1 MPPAPEGGL
10 HLTGIHVSHSIPML
24 RISPT
29 RTHWRLLSLFT
40 AATVALTPASP
51 LIASQ
56 AMEQLF
62 GILKTKGSIT
72 QAEHDML
79 IAAMRADEARAATS
93 APAAAP
99 ATTPAPASSSGGNTA
114 ALEQRLAAQ
123 EARIKQL
130 ESSLSGT
137 KTKVDQVVA
146 DINAEESKVEKL
158 EDVLSGTKSQIEELA
173 SGRIADNTSPA
184 TISKAEID
192 ELLADKW
199 YERLKPRGYIQFRG
213 YSMFEGNGSDY
224 HQPNDSS
231 IANDTNFFGIR
242 RGRFIW
248 SGDIT
253 SHLYTYIQADY
264 MAGVGGVNAL
274 QARDVYADISLDP
287 AREFRARIGLS
298 KVPYGW
304 SNLQSSQNRLALERT
319 DSINSAAEGERDLGV
334 YLMWAPYEIRNR
346 FKDLVKMGLRGS
358 GDYGLIAIGAY
369 NGQGINNN
377 DRNGQ
382 PHFLARASYPFE
394 LPNGQFIE
402 LGINGYTGNYV
413 PTAARIGA
421 LPAPTFDA
429 RGVKDQRVGISAIVY
444 PQPFG
449 LEAEWNWGNGPVLN
463 DDMSAIES
471 GKVMG
476 GYVQASYR
484 HIFANQAELIPFVRY
499 QYNDSGRKFA
509 TNAPR
514 NNVDEIAF
522 GLRYIPYPELE
533 LTLQYAHG
541 SRTNTS
547 VAPYEDHDGSYIGLQ
562 AQINF

>member
-1 MPPAPEGGL
+1 
-10 HLTGIHVSHSIPML
+10 ML
-24 RISPT
+24 RINLT
-29 RTHWRLLSLFT
+29 RTRWRLLSLFT

-51 LIASQ
+51 LLASQ

-62 GILKTKGSIT
+62 GLMKAKGSIT
-72 QAEHDML
+72 QSEYDML
-79 IAAMRADEARAATS
+79 VATMRADEAKAI
-93 APAAAP
+93 AP
-99 ATTPAPASSSGGNTA
+99 ATVPAIASAPGNSNA

-123 EARIKQL
+123 DARIKQL
-130 ESSLSGT
+130 ESALNGT
-137 KTKVDQVVA
+137 KTKVDQIA
-146 DINAEESKVEKL
+146 ATTNPDNSIASKVEKL
-158 EDVLSGTKSQIEELA
+158 ESVLMGTKGQVEEL
-173 SGRIADNTSPA
+173 SKVTDNTSPS
-184 TISKAEID
+184 TVTKAEID
-192 ELLADKW
+192 DLLADKW
-199 YERLKPRGYIQFRG
+199 YEHLKPRGYIQFRG
-213 YSMFEGNGSDY
+213 YSMFEGNGPDY
-224 HQPNDSS
+224 HQPNDSN
-231 IANDTNFFGIR
+231 IANDDALFGIR

-253 SHLYTYIQADY
+253 SHLYYYAQADY
-264 MAGVGGVNAL
+264 MAGLGGANVL
-274 QARDVYADISLDP
+274 QARDMYADISLDP
-287 AREFRARIGLS
+287 AREFRVRFGLS

-319 DSINSAAEGERDLGV
+319 DSMNSAVEGERDIGA

-358 GDYGLIAIGAY
+358 GDYGLVAIGAY

-377 DRNGQ
+377 DKNGQ
-382 PHFLARASYPFE
+382 PHFVARASYPFE

-402 LGINGYTGNYV
+402 FGINGYTGNYV
-413 PTAARIGA
+413 PTAAKIGKLA
-421 LPAPTFDA
+421 APTFNA

-449 LEAEWNWGNGPVLN
+449 LEAEWNWGNGPVLS

-471 GKVMG
+471 GKLMG

-484 HIFANQAELIPFVRY
+484 HIFTNQAELIPFVRY
-499 QYNDSGRKFA
+499 QYNDGGRKFA

-514 NNVDEIAF
+514 SNVDEVAI

-533 LTLQYAHG
+533 LTLQYSRG
-541 SRTNTS
+541 ERTNTA
-547 VAPYEDHDGSYIGLQ
+547 VAPYDQTDANYIGLQ

>member
-1 MPPAPEGGL
+1 
-10 HLTGIHVSHSIPML
+10 ML
-24 RISPT
+24 RINPT
-29 RTHWRLLSLFT
+29 RTRWRLLSLFT

-79 IAAMRADEARAATS
+79 ITAMRADEAKAATT
-93 APAAAP
+93 APVAAA
-99 ATTPAPASSSGGNTA
+99 ATTTVPANSSGGNTTT

-123 EARIKQL
+123 EARIMQL
-130 ESSLSGT
+130 ESSLNGT

-213 YSMFEGNGSDY
+213 YSMFEGNGADY

-358 GDYGLIAIGAY
+358 GDYGLAAIGAY

-377 DRNGQ
+377 DRNGA
-382 PHFLARASYPFE
+382 PHLLARVSYPFE
-394 LPNGQFIE
+394 LDNGQFFE
-402 LGINGYTGNYV
+402 LGINGYTGRFV
-413 PTAARIGA
+413 PTASRIARPDGTSGT
-421 LPAPTFDA
+421 PTFEA
-429 RGVKDQRVGISAIVY
+429 RGVMDQRVGISAILY

-449 LEAEWNWGNGPVLN
+449 LEAEWNWGNGPTLSS
-463 DDMSAIES
+463 DRREIES
-471 GKVMG
+471 GKLMG
-476 GYVQASYR
+476 GYIQASYR
-484 HIFANQAELIPFVRY
+484 HIFADQAELIPFVRY
-499 QYNDSGRKFA
+499 QYNEGGRKFA
-509 TNAPR
+509 TNAPG
-514 NNVDEIAF
+514 NNVDEIAV
-522 GLRYIPYPELE
+522 GLRYVPYPELE

-541 SRTNTS
+541 SRTNTA